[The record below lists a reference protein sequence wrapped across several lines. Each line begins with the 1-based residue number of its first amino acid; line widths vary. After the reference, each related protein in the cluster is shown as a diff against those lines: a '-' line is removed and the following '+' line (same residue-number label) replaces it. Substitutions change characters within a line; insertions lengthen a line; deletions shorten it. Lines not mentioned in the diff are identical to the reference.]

1 MSFIQKVIE
10 TTKNSQSDRAE
21 YDRVS
26 NVLYNIVNRRV
37 KKEVLARAEDGY
49 TTATIDLLN
58 DISVDISSKWTISDL
73 LFGYVFQDATPV
85 VDRMF
90 RGESSS
96 FEGFDITGQAH
107 VISLDWTM
115 AMLGEKPS
123 PRPLAPTPD
132 TPRAPAQT
140 PPTPDTPRAPAQ
152 TPPTP
157 DTPRAPAQT
166 PFTPD
171 TPRAPAQTPPNTPR
185 APCPF
190 AHTIFCEELS
200 QETQEEMLSYLAS
213 LFPTIVKNTEKK

>member
-26 NVLYNIVNRRV
+26 NVLYNIVDRRV

-49 TTATIDLLN
+49 TSAKVDLLN
-58 DISVDISSKWTISDL
+58 DISVDISSKWSIQDL
-73 LFGYVFQDATPV
+73 LFGYVFEDATPV
-85 VDRMF
+85 VDRVF
-90 RGESSS
+90 RGKTSS

-115 AMLGEKPS
+115 AMLGE
-123 PRPLAPTPD
+123 
-132 TPRAPAQT
+132 T
-140 PPTPDTPRAPAQ
+140 PPPQP
-152 TPPTP
+152 
-157 DTPRAPAQT
+157 
-166 PFTPD
+166 
-171 TPRAPAQTPPNTPR
+171 PAQTPPNTPR
-185 APCPF
+185 PPPQPPAQNPPDTPRAPCPF
-190 AHTIFCEELS
+190 ARNIFCEELS